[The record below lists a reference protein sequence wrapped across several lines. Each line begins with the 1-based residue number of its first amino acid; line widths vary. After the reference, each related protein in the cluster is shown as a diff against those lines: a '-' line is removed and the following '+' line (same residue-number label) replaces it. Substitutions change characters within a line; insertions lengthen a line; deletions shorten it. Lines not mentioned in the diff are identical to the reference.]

1 MIIARL
7 AVYAAIA
14 VTMYVNGSNAWS
26 KGGSPA
32 DQFAMLAMALAIDGC
47 KCSFLRVASLCKQ
60 DGRSFPAT
68 LLFLMWC
75 PCLAYST
82 YAGYSYLH
90 SNRTTV
96 STGKQGMAEERQRA
110 QAAHDQAAA
119 DLRLATANPLWA
131 TTSACTTITKGKAK
145 EFCETVTGLRDD
157 QAAAAA
163 ILTRIAPTDAN
174 PEVTGLAANT
184 GLTPERVQFLIALVP
199 AMLVELLASVGFYA
213 IGKHPTEIAPRKPV
227 GAFWRSWLSMPGSS
241 QKTLP
246 VKLSTASGAIEKP
259 MQPDKPTITP
269 IQQTIK
275 WQLPS

>member
-14 VTMYVNGSNAWS
+14 VTMYVNGSYAWS

-32 DQFAMLAMALAIDGC
+32 DQFAMLGLALAIDGC

-60 DGRSFPAT
+60 DGRSLPAI
-68 LLFLMWC
+68 LLFFMWW
-75 PCLAYST
+75 PCLVYST
-82 YAGYSYLH
+82 FAGYSYLH

-96 STGKQGMAEERQRA
+96 STGKQASAEERQRA

-119 DLRLATANPLWA
+119 DLRLATANPLWT
-131 TTSACTTITKGKAK
+131 TTSACTTVAKGKPK
-145 EFCETVTGLRDD
+145 DFCEN
-157 QAAAAA
+157 

-184 GLTPERVQFLIALVP
+184 GFTPERVQFLIALVP
-199 AMLVELLASVGFYA
+199 AILVELLASVGFYA
-213 IGKHPTEIAPRKPV
+213 IGKHPTEKAPRKPA
-227 GAFWRSWLSMPGSS
+227 GAFWGSWLSMPGSS
-241 QKTLP
+241 QKTPP
-246 VKLSTASGAIEKP
+246 VKLSTAPGAIEKP
-259 MQPDKPTITP
+259 VQPDKKATNP
-269 IQQTIK
+269 IQPTIK